1 MGASRVSDRDGQ
13 DRRFMQVA
21 LRQAL
26 RAVGRTA
33 PNPAVGA
40 LIVDPSTGEVI
51 ARGSTQPGGRPH
63 AEAEVLA
70 VAGPDARGKTMYVTL
85 EPCSHHGRTP
95 PCADAILQAGI
106 ARVVCPIEDPDPR
119 VSGKGVALLRQ
130 AGVTVDMGVC
140 AHAARWM
147 AAGHILRMTE
157 RRPFV
162 QLKLAVSRDGLIARG
177 DGTPRWVTG
186 PEARALGHLMRARA
200 DAILVG
206 RGTVADDDPDLT
218 CRLPGLASA
227 SPRRIVLDAQFR
239 TPSTAQLVR
248 SAGEVPVTII
258 GSTDAPAPRYPS
270 GVTVGRA
277 PLAGREPGRIDLR
290 AVLGGLSEDGI
301 TRLLVEGGPTVA
313 RSFLDAGLVD
323 EAVIFRGTEALG
335 AAGLPPI
342 LDPGLEMFED
352 TRTWRLADERAIGAD
367 HVRRYRAIGPSH
379 VEAGP

>member
-1 MGASRVSDRDGQ
+1 MGGSHVADRDEQ

-21 LRQAL
+21 LRLAL
-26 RAVGRTA
+26 RAQGRTA

-40 LIVDPSTGEVI
+40 LIVDPATGEVI

-70 VAGPDARGKTMYVTL
+70 VAGREAHGKTMYVTL

-119 VSGKGVALLRQ
+119 VSGKGVARLRE

-140 AHAARWM
+140 AADARWM

-177 DGTPRWVTG
+177 DGAPRWVTG
-186 PEARALGHLMRARA
+186 PEARAAGHLLRART

-218 CRLPGLASA
+218 CRLPGLADA
-227 SPRRIVLDAQFR
+227 SPRRIVLDAHFR
-239 TPSTAQLVR
+239 TPATASLVR
-248 SAGEVPVTII
+248 TSGDVPVTIV
-258 GSTDAPAPRYPS
+258 GGTDAPEPRYPA
-270 GVTVGRA
+270 GVTLGRV
-277 PLAGREPGRIDLR
+277 PLAGREPGRLDMR
-290 AVLGGLSEDGI
+290 AVLGLLSSDGI

-313 RSFLDAGLVD
+313 RSFIDAGLVD
-323 EAVIFRGTEALG
+323 EAVIFRGAETLG
-335 AAGLPPI
+335 PKGLPPI
-342 LDPGLEMFED
+342 PGRGLDLFED
-352 TRTWRLADERAIGAD
+352 TKTWRLAEERNIGAD
-367 HVRRYRAIGPSH
+367 QVRHYRAIGPSH
-379 VEAGP
+379 VETAG

>member
-1 MGASRVSDRDGQ
+1 
-13 DRRFMQVA
+13 MQVA
-21 LRQAL
+21 LRLAL
-26 RAVGRTA
+26 RAQGHTA

-70 VAGPDARGKTMYVTL
+70 VAGREARGKTMFVTL

-119 VSGKGVALLRQ
+119 VSGKGVALLRA

-140 AHAARWM
+140 AGDARWM
-147 AAGHILRMTE
+147 AAGHILRMTQ

-162 QLKLAVSRDGLIARG
+162 QLKLAVSRDGLMARG
-177 DGTPRWVTG
+177 NGAPRWVTG

-206 RGTVADDDPDLT
+206 RGTVADDDPELT
-218 CRLPGLASA
+218 CRLPGLADA
-227 SPRRIVLDAQFR
+227 SPRRIVLDARLR
-239 TPSTAQLVR
+239 TPPTAKLVR
-248 SAGEVPVTII
+248 TASQAPVTIF
-258 GSTDAPAPRYPS
+258 GGTEAAGPHYPA
-270 GVTVGRA
+270 GVAIRRA
-277 PLAGREPGRIDLR
+277 PLAETWRLDLR
-290 AVLGGLSEDGI
+290 TVLSGLDEDGI
-301 TRLLVEGGPTVA
+301 TRLLVEGGPAVA

-323 EAVIFRGTEALG
+323 EAVIFRGTEPLG
-335 AAGLPPI
+335 GAGLPPI
-342 LDPGLEMFED
+342 LDRSLEIFED
-352 TRTWRLADERAIGAD
+352 ARAWRLADERAIGTD
-367 HVRRYRAIGPSH
+367 HVRRYRALGPAH
-379 VEAGP
+379 VDSSR

>member
-1 MGASRVSDRDGQ
+1 MAGSRVSDSDWQ

-21 LRQAL
+21 LRLAL
-26 RAVGRTA
+26 RAQGRTA

-40 LIVDPSTGEVI
+40 LIVDPSTGEMI

-70 VAGPDARGKTMYVTL
+70 VAGREARGKTMYVTL

-119 VSGKGVALLRQ
+119 VSGKGVALLRA

-140 AHAARWM
+140 AGDARWM
-147 AAGHILRMTE
+147 AAGHILRMTQ

-162 QLKLAVSRDGLIARG
+162 QLKLAVSRDGLMARG
-177 DGTPRWVTG
+177 NGAPRWVTG

-206 RGTVADDDPDLT
+206 RGTVADDDPELT
-218 CRLPGLASA
+218 CRLPGLADA
-227 SPRRIVLDAQFR
+227 SPRRIVLDARLR
-239 TPSTAQLVR
+239 TPPTAKLVR
-248 SAGEVPVTII
+248 TASQAPVTIF
-258 GSTDAPAPRYPS
+258 GGTEAAGPHYPA
-270 GVTVGRA
+270 GVAIRRA
-277 PLAGREPGRIDLR
+277 PLAETWRLDLR
-290 AVLGGLSEDGI
+290 TVLSGLDEDGI
-301 TRLLVEGGPTVA
+301 TRLLVEGGPAVA

-323 EAVIFRGTEALG
+323 EAVIFRGTEPLG
-335 AAGLPPI
+335 GAGLPPI
-342 LDPGLEMFED
+342 LDRSLEIFED
-352 TRTWRLADERAIGAD
+352 ARAWRLADERAIGTD
-367 HVRRYRAIGPSH
+367 HVRRYRALGPAH
-379 VEAGP
+379 VDSSR

>member
-1 MGASRVSDRDGQ
+1 MGGSRASNSDGQ

-21 LRQAL
+21 LRLAL
-26 RAVGRTA
+26 RAQGRTA

-40 LIVDPSTGEVI
+40 LIVDPATGEVI

-70 VAGPDARGKTMYVTL
+70 AAGRDARGKTMYVTL

-130 AGVTVDMGVC
+130 AGVTVDMGLC

-147 AAGHILRMTE
+147 AAGHILRMTQG
-157 RRPFV
+157 RPFV
-162 QLKLAVSRDGLIARG
+162 QLKLAMSRDGLIVRG
-177 DGTPRWVTG
+177 DGAPRWVTG

-206 RGTVADDDPDLT
+206 RGTVSDDDPDLT
-218 CRLPGLASA
+218 CRLPGLAGA
-227 SPRRIVLDAQFR
+227 SPRRVVLDAHFR
-239 TPSTAQLVR
+239 TPSTAKLVR
-248 SAGEVPVTII
+248 TAGDVPVTII
-258 GSTDAPAPRYPS
+258 GGTDTAAPHYPS

-277 PLAGREPGRIDLR
+277 PLAGREPGRIDLG

-323 EAVIFRGTEALG
+323 EALIFRGTEPLG
-335 AAGLPPI
+335 SAGLPPI
-342 LDPGLEMFED
+342 LDGSLEVFED
-352 TRTWRLADERAIGAD
+352 TRRWRLADERSIGAD
-367 HVRRYRAIGPSH
+367 RILRYRAIGPSH
-379 VEAGP
+379 VETGR

>member
-1 MGASRVSDRDGQ
+1 MAGSRVSDSDGQ

-21 LRQAL
+21 LRLAL
-26 RAVGRTA
+26 RAQGRTA

-70 VAGPDARGKTMYVTL
+70 VAGREARGKTMYVTL

-119 VSGKGVALLRQ
+119 VSGKGVALLRA

-140 AHAARWM
+140 AGDARWM
-147 AAGHILRMTE
+147 AAGHILRMTQ

-162 QLKLAVSRDGLIARG
+162 QLKLAVSRDGLMARG
-177 DGTPRWVTG
+177 NGAPRWVTG

-206 RGTVADDDPDLT
+206 RGTVADDDPELT
-218 CRLPGLASA
+218 CRLPGLANA
-227 SPRRIVLDAQFR
+227 SPRRIVLDARLR
-239 TPSTAQLVR
+239 TPPTAKLVR
-248 SAGEVPVTII
+248 TASQAPVTIF
-258 GSTDAPAPRYPS
+258 GGTEAAGPHYPA
-270 GVTVGRA
+270 GVAIRRA
-277 PLAGREPGRIDLR
+277 PLAETWRLDLR
-290 AVLGGLSEDGI
+290 TVLSGLDEDGI
-301 TRLLVEGGPTVA
+301 TRLLVEGGPAVA

-323 EAVIFRGTEALG
+323 EAVIFRGTEPLG
-335 AAGLPPI
+335 GAGLPPI
-342 LDPGLEMFED
+342 LDRSLEIFED
-352 TRTWRLADERAIGAD
+352 ARAWRLADERAIGTD
-367 HVRRYRAIGPSH
+367 HVRRYRALGPAH
-379 VEAGP
+379 VDSSR